1 MNKKDTGNLEQ
12 DLKALMLKHNVYI
25 AFTCADSS
33 DTHGL
38 ISDKIAIRDRET
50 DENIIESD
58 GWHLYPSDL

>member
-1 MNKKDTGNLEQ
+1 MNKKDIQSLEQ
-12 DLKALMLKHNVYI
+12 DLKALMLQYNVYI

-33 DTHGL
+33 DTYGL
-38 ISDKIAIRDRET
+38 INDKIVIRDRET